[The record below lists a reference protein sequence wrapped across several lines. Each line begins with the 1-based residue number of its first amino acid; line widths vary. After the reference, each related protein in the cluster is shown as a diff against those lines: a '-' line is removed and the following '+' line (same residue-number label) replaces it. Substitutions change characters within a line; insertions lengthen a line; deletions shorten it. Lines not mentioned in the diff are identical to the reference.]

1 MQSSRRS
8 EAADA
13 VDARLL
19 ERLAAGPASAAALV
33 ATLGLSQ
40 DAVHNGLHRLTAR
53 GLVRRVRAAH
63 PVAGGGR
70 QRRMWVYELGA
81 SAGPPP

>member
-1 MQSSRRS
+1 MRPSRRG

-19 ERLAAGPASAAALV
+19 EQLAAGPASAAALV
-33 ATLGLSQ
+33 AALGLSQ
-40 DAVHNGLHRLTAR
+40 DAVHNALHRLTAR
-53 GLVRRVRAAH
+53 GLVHRVRATH

-70 QRRMWVYELGA
+70 RRRMWVYELGA
-81 SAGPPP
+81 SAAPPP